1 MPFGDADTSC
11 NPMKLIPR
19 PARPRARRGVAL
31 VIVLAFLVLLSTL
44 IIAFFSSVQTEAV
57 SAANYGASVAAK
69 QLVESALHVALG
81 QVSDA
86 TKSTKTTGS
95 TAAADRIAW
104 ASQPGMIRTW
114 ATDGKGWK
122 IFKLYTARNMVV
134 DYDGNSSY
142 SVADNLTKGA
152 AEVPDGWAAQ
162 PALYTDLNSP
172 VLVPDS
178 TGLIDRNGVKFRAE
192 YPIIDP
198 LALGTVPADHVE
210 GFSLAVAPGYVGPTS
225 TDPLTGLPQPAVAEA
240 TDPTTTSQT
249 GKSAN
254 PAPMPVVWFYVLKD
268 GTLTVPANQGG
279 ANGRIAVWTG
289 VPAQY
294 APSATNSIVG
304 RVAFWG
310 DDESCKLNLNTAS
323 EPTPW
328 DTPRAA
334 SKKDIYN
341 GQYQPVN
348 KEYQRYPGHPAMT
361 ALSPVLIPGKILT
374 STDKENIYT
383 LIPRVRNGGS
393 MSGTVP
399 LADPPVAMPVD
410 NDRLLANV
418 DEFLFNPSRTALSAA
433 SVIAPDRLK
442 RARFFLTANSRAP
455 EVNLFGGP
463 RLSLWPVSKAG
474 ARSPF
479 DKLAA
484 FCTTLGPATP
494 SNTNQYYFQRSDPK
508 SATADYTGIN
518 RNQQLYKY
526 LQNITGDTIT
536 AVPGF
541 GGSLKTSWSQD
552 RDQVL
557 TEIFDYIRCVNL
569 SDNQKDQSGNLTG
582 SVFAPRGQVVPI
594 EIKTASGDTRG
605 FGRIHTISQF
615 GLQFI
620 CSKDDKTR
628 PAPISSTGLPA
639 GNRQI
644 QAAILFSP
652 FSPSMGWFHVLED
665 LYVDITVINKAVT
678 VNGQTLFASGFN
690 KGIRLDDSIRNGYH
704 LLHRQRGGVLGFR
717 GMILNN
723 GGSAYPLISQ
733 TVTIHGIDPAAPTM
747 DFSGMDLSV
756 KIYSGSGVDSSK
768 LLQTFTVSMP
778 AAPKVAAPD
787 LVLSGTDPYNNG
799 GAAGATPASYW
810 WTFSSRF
817 SDVGRHPLAP
827 GAEYKDPNRRWGDW
841 VNPPGFKTG
850 CLFRAE
856 DVVRAVVP
864 EHGDIRLIAAKKT
877 IDKSEFVPIGDSYQD
892 SKIHFSDIFGEPA
905 GNHLIYGFGNEPTG
919 TGTEAGPQANT
930 QVASPVTGSSNP
942 NSGTIAIAQPGDQLT
957 AANYHWSHLPEIRPG
972 AGKKYNKFG
981 DFDNGIAQSTDGSYI
996 NKPDEGNQSQY
1007 KGHWPYFQWS
1017 YDPLNAWY
1025 FSPNRLVPSAGML
1038 GSLPTSSTTPWQTLL
1053 FRPQP
1058 GHPGDPGYDDA
1069 SIAKIPKN
1077 KAPDH
1082 LVMDLFW
1089 MPVVEPYAISEPFS
1103 TAGKINMN
1111 YEIAPFSYIRRA
1123 TALHGV
1129 MKSEEPLAVPNEA
1142 ANIYKI
1148 ADHETASNIL
1158 PDEEAPRGCVDPA
1171 VKAKWIQCVRD
1182 GNPVM
1187 RQPIDIAKTLT
1198 QFDTRFKA
1206 GEIFRSATQICE
1218 VHLVSQGASLS
1229 DYKQT
1234 VTVNGVS
1241 VPKFWNDHVVTG
1253 DNSRER
1259 PYTNLYSRLTTKS
1272 NVFTIHV
1279 RAQVL
1284 RKSGTGKADE
1294 WDEDRDKTV
1303 SEFRGSTII
1312 ERYIDASDPNLPDF
1326 AQDSSKTL
1334 DANYRFR
1341 MVSTKRFAP

>member
-1 MPFGDADTSC
+1 MKAIPHQTS
-11 NPMKLIPR
+11 R
-19 PARPRARRGVAL
+19 HARRGIAL

-44 IIAFFSSVQTEAV
+44 IIAFISSVQTEAV
-57 SAANYGASVAAK
+57 SSANYGSGVAAK
-69 QLVESALHVALG
+69 QLVESALHVAMG

-86 TKSTKTTGS
+86 TKSTKTPGS
-95 TAAADRIAW
+95 TAAADSIAW

-114 ATDGKGWK
+114 GTDGKGWK
-122 IFKLYTARNMVV
+122 IFKLYTAKNMVV
-134 DYDGNSSY
+134 DYDGNGSY
-142 SVADNLTKGA
+142 SVAGNLTEGA
-152 AEVPDGWAAQ
+152 AEVPDNWVAQ

-172 VLVPDS
+172 VLVADT
-178 TGLIDRNGVKFRAE
+178 TGLIDRNGVKYRAE

-198 LALGTVPADHVE
+198 LALGVKANLTDRVE
-210 GFSLAVAPGYVGPTS
+210 GFSLGLAPGYGGTTA
-225 TDPLTGLPQPAVAEA
+225 TDPTTSLPQPAVTES
-240 TDPTTTSQT
+240 TDPTVSTQAGKT
-249 GKSAN
+249 GN

-268 GTLTVPANQGG
+268 GTLTVPSNTAN
-279 ANGRIAVWTG
+279 NGRAATWSG
-289 VPAQY
+289 SQY
-294 APSATNSIVG
+294 APSAANPIVG

-348 KEYQRYPGHPAMT
+348 QEFQRYPGHPAMT
-361 ALSPVLIPGKILT
+361 ALSPVLKPAGLGKAT
-374 STDKENIYT
+374 PSPADKESIYT

-393 MSGTVP
+393 ISGTVP
-399 LADPPVAMPVD
+399 LADPPVAMSAD

-418 DEFLFNPSRTALSAA
+418 DEFLFNTSRTALTAT
-433 SVIAPDRLK
+433 SVIDPDRLK

-463 RLSLWPVSKAG
+463 RLSLWPVSKTG

-508 SATADYTGIN
+508 SATSDYTGIN
-518 RNQQLYKY
+518 RNKQLYTY

-536 AVPGF
+536 KVPGF
-541 GGSLKTSWSQD
+541 GGSLKTSWAQD

-569 SDNQKDQSGNLTG
+569 SDNQKDQNKNPTG
-582 SVFAPRGQVVPI
+582 SVFAPGGQVVPI

-605 FGRIHTISQF
+605 FGRIDTISQF
-615 GLQFI
+615 GIQFI
-620 CSKDDKTR
+620 CSQDDQTR
-628 PAPISSTGLPA
+628 KAPLVVTTGLPT
-639 GNRQI
+639 GNRKI
-644 QAAILFSP
+644 EAAILFSP
-652 FSPSMGWFHVLED
+652 FSPSMGWFALTED
-665 LYVDITVINKAVT
+665 LYVEVTINKAVT
-678 VNGQTLFASGFN
+678 INNKTLFSTGTKSLAVHDT
-690 KGIRLDDSIRNGYH
+690 LHGYH
-704 LLHRQRGGVLGFR
+704 LDARQRGGVLGFR
-717 GMILNN
+717 GLIKNTN
-723 GGSAYPLISQ
+723 GAYPLISMP
-733 TVTIHGIDPAAPTM
+733 VTITGIDPKAPTM
-747 DFSGMDLSV
+747 SFEGMDLTV
-756 KIYSGSGVDSSK
+756 KLYAGGNASGP
-768 LLQTFTVSMP
+768 LLQTFSVIMP
-778 AAPKVAAPD
+778 PATKIPAPD
-787 LVLSGTDPYNNG
+787 LVLAATVGYG
-799 GAAGATPASYW
+799 GAGNTNPDFW

-817 SDVGRHPLAP
+817 SALGAHPLAP
-827 GAEYKDPNRRWGDW
+827 GAEYKDANRRWGAWDG
-841 VNPPGFKTG
+841 NPAGFKTA
-850 CLFRAE
+850 CMFRAE
-856 DVVRAVVP
+856 DVVRSVVP
-864 EHGDIRLIAAKKT
+864 DHGDIRLIAAKKT
-877 IDKSEFVPIGDSYQD
+877 IDKSVFVPLGDSYQD
-892 SKIHFSDIFGEPA
+892 GKIHFSHIFGEPA
-905 GNHLIYGFGNEPTG
+905 GNHLLYGFGNEPSG
-919 TGTEAGPQANT
+919 TGTEAGPKANT
-930 QVASPVTGSSNP
+930 QLASPVSGVP
-942 NSGTIAIAQPGDQLT
+942 DPDCGTIAIAQPGEQLT

-972 AGKKYNKFG
+972 AGQQYNKFG

-996 NKPDEGNQSQY
+996 NKPDEGNQ
-1007 KGHWPYFQWS
+1007 KADGAHWPYFDWN
-1017 YDPLNAWY
+1017 YTTLNSGY

-1038 GSLPTSSTTPWQTLL
+1038 GSLPTGVVRHSPTDPRAWQTLL
-1053 FRPQP
+1053 FRPQK
-1058 GHPGDPGYDDA
+1058 GHPGDPGYSDP
-1069 SIAKIPKN
+1069 STAKSPTN

-1148 ADHETASNIL
+1148 ADHETASNLL
-1158 PDEEAPRGCVDPA
+1158 PDEQAPRGCVDPS
-1171 VKAKWIQCVRD
+1171 VLTKWKKYVRD
-1182 GNPVM
+1182 GSPVM

-1198 QFDTRFKA
+1198 QFDTRFNA

-1229 DYKQT
+1229 DYVQT
-1234 VTVNGVS
+1234 VTVNGVN
-1241 VPKFWNDHVVTG
+1241 VPKFWDDHVVTG

-1284 RKSGTGKADE
+1284 RKSATGKADE

-1341 MVSTKRFAP
+1341 MVSTKKFAP